1 MNELPRKDDNTDD
14 IRGGQTIHDSNEK
27 DLLDQGETVT
37 NVMADNGFNNASKYT
52 AKGERRK
59 RILSESQLDN
69 LRKAREA
76 KSLKA
81 LQKKAER
88 LKNAQGTALGKL
100 REHEHEG
107 GQMNDGQMNDGQMND
122 GQMNDGQM
130 NDGQTNNGQQPK
142 QAHKQRKERGD
153 LQYYIDSSDDEQ
165 EIILTKKQLKKLK
178 GYKQKFKQEFK
189 QEFNRENLS
198 RNLTEQH
205 MIDRQID
212 NTIQQKVY
220 DTRLQL
226 TMKELGLI

>member
-107 GQMNDGQMNDGQMND
+107 GQMNDGQMNDGQ
-122 GQMNDGQM
+122 
-130 NDGQTNNGQQPK
+130 TNNGQQPK

>member
-1 MNELPRKDDNTDD
+1 MNELPRKDDNTND

-27 DLLDQGETVT
+27 DILDQGETVT

-107 GQMNDGQMNDGQMND
+107 GQMNDGQMNDGQ
-122 GQMNDGQM
+122 
-130 NDGQTNNGQQPK
+130 TNNGQQPK
-142 QAHKQRKERGD
+142 QAHKGRKERGD